1 MKKTIKKTTR
11 KISKKTT
18 PGKSKPKKTVKKE
31 KVKKKVIKKKIVVKK
46 EVKKEQEATQKYFEA
61 IGRRKTARARVR
73 LFTQGKKEIGVNE
86 KPYKT
91 YFPTSELQKIVES
104 PLETIKCLEKFRV
117 SILLKGGGFHA
128 QAEAARHGISR
139 ALCLL
144 NPYFKKKLRKAG
156 FLTRD
161 SRMRERK
168 KFGLKRARRAP
179 QWSKR

>member
-1 MKKTIKKTTR
+1 MKKIAKKTTK

-18 PGKSKPKKTVKKE
+18 PSKPEAKKTVEKEIAKKE
-31 KVKKKVIKKKIVVKK
+31 KLVPV
-46 EVKKEQEATQKYFEA
+46 KYFEA
-61 IGRRKTARARVR
+61 IGRRKTAQARVR
-73 LFTQGKKEIGVNE
+73 IFTQGQKEIKVNE

-91 YFPTSELQKIVES
+91 YFPTNELQKIIES
-104 PLETIKCLEKFRV
+104 PLESIKCLEKFGV
-117 SILLKGGGFHA
+117 SIHLKGGGFHA

-139 ALCLL
+139 ALCFL
-144 NPYFKKKLRKAG
+144 NPYFKKKLRKSG

>member
-1 MKKTIKKTTR
+1 MKKIAKKTTK

-18 PGKSKPKKTVKKE
+18 PSKPEAKKTVEKEIAKKE
-31 KVKKKVIKKKIVVKK
+31 KLVPV
-46 EVKKEQEATQKYFEA
+46 KYFEA
-61 IGRRKTARARVR
+61 IGRRKTAQARVR
-73 LFTQGKKEIGVNE
+73 IFTQGQKEIKVNE

-91 YFPTSELQKIVES
+91 YFPTNELQKIIES
-104 PLETIKCLEKFRV
+104 PLESIKCLEKFGV
-117 SILLKGGGFHA
+117 SIRLKGGGFHA

-139 ALCLL
+139 ALCFL
-144 NPYFKKKLRKAG
+144 NPYFKKKLRKSG

>member
-1 MKKTIKKTTR
+1 L
-11 KISKKTT
+11 
-18 PGKSKPKKTVKKE
+18 KPKKTVKKE
-31 KVKKKVIKKKIVVKK
+31 RAKK
-46 EVKKEQEATQKYFEA
+46 EKLVPVKYFEA
-61 IGRRKTARARVR
+61 IGRRKTAQARVR
-73 LFTQGKKEIGVNE
+73 LFTQGQKEIKVNE

-91 YFPTSELQKIVES
+91 YFPTNELQKIIES
-104 PLETIKCLEKFRV
+104 PLESIKCLEKFGV
-117 SILLKGGGFHA
+117 SIHLKGGGFQA

-139 ALCLL
+139 ALCFL
-144 NPYFKKKLRKAG
+144 NPYFKKKLRKSG

>member
-1 MKKTIKKTTR
+1 MKKTIKKTTK
-11 KISKKTT
+11 KISKKAA
-18 PGKSKPKKTVKKE
+18 PSKAKPKKTVKK
-31 KVKKKVIKKKIVVKK
+31 KKQASV
-46 EVKKEQEATQKYFEA
+46 KYFEA
-61 IGRRKTARARVR
+61 MGRRKTARARVR
-73 LFTQGKKEIGVNE
+73 LFTQGQKEIKVNE

-91 YFPTSELQKIVES
+91 YFPFSELQRIVES
-104 PLETIKCLEKFRV
+104 PLESIKCLEKFGV
-117 SILLKGGGFHA
+117 SIHLKGGGFHA
-128 QAEAARHGISR
+128 QAEAARHGVSK

-144 NPYFKKKLRKAG
+144 NPYFKKKLRKEG

>member
-1 MKKTIKKTTR
+1 MKKTVKKITKR
-11 KISKKTT
+11 ISKKAA
-18 PGKSKPKKTVKKE
+18 PSKAKPKKTVKKE
-31 KVKKKVIKKKIVVKK
+31 
-46 EVKKEQEATQKYFEA
+46 EQAPVKYFEA
-61 IGRRKTARARVR
+61 VGKRKTARARVR
-73 LFTQGKKEIGVNE
+73 LLTQGKKEIRVNE

-91 YFPTSELQKIVES
+91 YFSTSELQKIVES
-104 PLETIKCLEKFRV
+104 PLESIKCLEKFGV
-117 SILLKGGGFHA
+117 SIQIRGGGFHA

-144 NPYFKKKLRKAG
+144 NPYFKKKLRKVG

>member
-11 KISKKTT
+11 KISKKIA
-18 PGKSKPKKTVKKE
+18 PVKPKPKKTVKKE
-31 KVKKKVIKKKIVVKK
+31 KVKKKIIKKQIVKK
-46 EVKKEQEATQKYFEA
+46 EEKKEKETIEKYFEA
-61 IGRRKTARARVR
+61 IGKRKTARARVR
-73 LFTQGKKEIGVNE
+73 LFTQGKKEIKVNE

-91 YFPTSELQKIVES
+91 YFPTSDLQKIIES
-104 PLETIKCLEKFRV
+104 PLESIKCLEKFRV

-144 NPYFKKKLRKAG
+144 NPYFKKKLRKVG